1 MYELLIAIITAAASL
16 VAAISAAI
24 TARIQKRSWRRQR
37 VIEVLN
43 ELVIPLI
50 NMIISYKSRCQYSGE
65 VNTISTAT
73 IDVKLYAKSSVIH
86 RHFIELLEKYC
97 GYDEFQREIDEFN
110 KIRQALEEKVNMLR
124 SALVKILHEDKRI
137 KVLWESRVKKTYP
150 DWDYM
155 KAQSTIIQEFISSWC
170 SSKAEGVWCLLGED
184 LLGEIVSKFR
194 DVFNEIDTLIGRRMQ
209 TAQKLEEMLKKVLD
223 KAIEDYNIL
232 DLELKLEEKFI
243 IR

>member
-1 MYELLIAIITAAASL
+1 
-16 VAAISAAI
+16 
-24 TARIQKRSWRRQR
+24 
-37 VIEVLN
+37 
-43 ELVIPLI
+43 
-50 NMIISYKSRCQYSGE
+50 
-65 VNTISTAT
+65 
-73 IDVKLYAKSSVIH
+73 
-86 RHFIELLEKYC
+86 
-97 GYDEFQREIDEFN
+97 
-110 KIRQALEEKVNMLR
+110 
-124 SALVKILHEDKRI
+124 
-137 KVLWESRVKKTYP
+137 
-150 DWDYM
+150 M

-170 SSKAEGVWCLLGED
+170 SSKAEGVWYLLGED